1 MALIDARRDLHLLQP
16 KEDSDRG
23 KNGATEEATTAR
35 NRRHGGQAFLTA
47 KKRRFGDDLAGQ
59 KRFKPTDAE
68 PKGIEKM
75 AICATEE
82 VIRW

>member
-47 KKRRFGDDLAGQ
+47 KKRRFGDDDDD
-59 KRFKPTDAE
+59 RSRERAE
-68 PKGIEKM
+68 VV
-75 AICATEE
+75 AL
-82 VIRW
+82 V

>member
-1 MALIDARRDLHLLQP
+1 MPAGEKERDGGDVREP
-16 KEDSDRG
+16 NFRTADEDDD
-23 KNGATEEATTAR
+23 
-35 NRRHGGQAFLTA
+35 QA
-47 KKRRFGDDLAGQ
+47 GW

-68 PKGIEKM
+68 PKGTGKM